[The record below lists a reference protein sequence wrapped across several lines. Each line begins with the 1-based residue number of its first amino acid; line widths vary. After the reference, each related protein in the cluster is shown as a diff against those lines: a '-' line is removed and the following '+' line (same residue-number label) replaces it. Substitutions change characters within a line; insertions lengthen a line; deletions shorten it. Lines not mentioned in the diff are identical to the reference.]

1 VSTLVIG
8 SSNTDM
14 IINLARIPVPGETV
28 LGGEF
33 SMAAGGKGANQAVA
47 AARAGG
53 DVKFLCCLGED
64 TFGEQ
69 ALNGFRAE
77 GMDVSSVKRVTEV
90 ASGVALIFVEQ
101 TGENSI
107 AVASGSNDQLMPAD
121 IAKNE
126 EFFAQATMVLVQL
139 ETPLETVE
147 AILDLA
153 AKNQTPVILNPAPA
167 QKLDDRSL
175 AKVSILTPN
184 ETEAEILTGIPVTDE
199 ASAKLAAEA
208 LRAKSIETVIITM
221 GPAGAFVCS
230 DSIAE
235 IVPSFQVDAAD
246 STAAGDTFN
255 GFLATCL
262 AEGMPLLET
271 VRLAN
276 AAAAMS
282 VTIRGAQP
290 SVPKRKMVEQFI
302 QTREE

>member
-1 VSTLVIG
+1 MSTLVIG